1 MNSGADDWSE
11 GYEAGLRAARG
22 PRCGLVFTSL
32 VEIVR
37 GFGGLAVRCTGS
49 TLDGTDAEERAA
61 EIARDVLDG
70 LDTAPGVECILVVRG
85 DAVIARYDLAA
96 LALLADLLHL
106 LAADAEIARAA

>member
-1 MNSGADDWSE
+1 MSDDWRE

-37 GFGGLAVRCTGS
+37 GFGGLAVRITGS
-49 TLDGTDAEERAA
+49 TLDGADVEERAA

-70 LDTAPGVECILVVRG
+70 LDTAPGVECLLVVRSG
-85 DAVIARYDLAA
+85 EVIARYDLAA
-96 LALLADLLHL
+96 LAALADLLHV
-106 LAADAEIARAA
+106 LASDVEIARAV